1 MRLNE
6 YQNLSKRTLPN
17 KGLRD
22 NLSNYGMG
30 IAGEAGEVV
39 DALKKVLHHGHDLE
53 VDKVKKELGDCL
65 HYIAGIATFLDL
77 TLEEIAYEN
86 IEKLKKRY
94 PSGFSEEASR
104 NREEYQ

>member
-6 YQNLSKRTLPN
+6 YQNLSKRTLPEGEL
-17 KGLRD
+17 KDKLA
-22 NLSNYGMG
+22 NYGMG
-30 IAGEAGEVV
+30 IAGEASEVT
-39 DALKKVLHHGHDLE
+39 DELKKAVFHGHDLN
-53 VDKVKKELGDCL
+53 VDKIKKELGDCL

-94 PSGFSEEASR
+94 PDGFSEKASR
-104 NREEYQ
+104 NRVI